1 MNETRS
7 RSAPETGGENA
18 SAAESAFFTA
28 GKVAGFLA
36 LMLAAA
42 FYPVLFGGKSF
53 FYRDFGVLAIPT
65 ATYHHAA
72 FWSGQIPLWNPFSN
86 CGAPFLAQWGPMVCY
101 PLDLIYLLLPL
112 PWSLNFFCVAHLWLG
127 GMGMYFLA
135 RRWLGENAS
144 WPAAAASIAFV
155 FNGIAQASVTWPNY
169 TAALGL
175 MPWVIFSVE
184 EACGFGGLGG
194 EGECRFFGFSQGSV
208 LVFAALISAGQLL
221 AGVPEIS
228 LFTWLLATALLIRG
242 LLHSPRGTA
251 IFSRYCLIVLLAAGL
266 VAMQILP
273 FYELLRHSQ
282 RAPGFADDKWALPAW
297 GWADFLLPRFH
308 TFKTAEGTAF
318 QYGQEFLGSTYI
330 GAPLFLLA
338 LFGAITRSARARLL
352 AAASLMAAIL
362 ALGSSGW
369 LYPALTRVFPF
380 LGIARYPVKF
390 VFVLVFTVPLLAGYG
405 AQYLRSL
412 KPRAVL
418 RAVICTTVV
427 ICAFEAV
434 LLWFNHAWPFPYD
447 RWNEMLSN
455 SLVRISIFV
464 VFILMLCG
472 VLLIASCRLRGILSV
487 GILLLFFADALSHL
501 PNLNPVVDASV
512 FAPRVWTQ
520 TQNVPK
526 PALGSGRVFI
536 TPQAEEH
543 LLRSSVANAQQN
555 MIGKRLALWSHL
567 NLLDF
572 VPKVNGSSTLQ
583 VAQQA
588 EVQKW
593 LYDTSREITNWLD
606 FLNVT
611 LKTSSNSVVEW
622 TSRKTAMPFVTGGQK
637 AISEPA
643 KAISAALE
651 NREFDPRKEVIL
663 NGTEF
668 LPSATQVEFSNVKAG
683 IDEVSF
689 DAKAAGATVAVIS
702 QTWYPAWKYSISG
715 SAETNGTVIR
725 ANFAFQAVPIP
736 AGASHVRVYYHD
748 RIFRVGSLISVV
760 SLLVCVAILFV
771 ERRKPRPAVSH
782 K

>member
-1 MNETRS
+1 VE
-7 RSAPETGGENA
+7 P
-18 SAAESAFFTA
+18 AFFTPGKIA
-28 GKVAGFLA
+28 GLLA
-36 LMLAAA
+36 LMLVAA
-42 FYPVLFGGKSF
+42 FYPVLIGGKSF

-72 FWSGQIPLWNPFSN
+72 FWSRQIPQWNPFSN

-101 PLDLIYLLLPL
+101 PLNLIYLLLPL

-135 RRWLGENAS
+135 RRWFGQHAG
-144 WPAAAASIAFV
+144 WPAAVASVAFV

-175 MPWVIFSVE
+175 MPWVILSVQ
-184 EACGFGGLGG
+184 EACAFGGAGMPS
-194 EGECRFFGFSQGSV
+194 RFFGFSRGAV

-221 AGVPEIS
+221 TGVPEIS
-228 LFTWLLATALLIRG
+228 LFTWLLATALLIQS
-242 LLHSPRGTA
+242 LLDSPGSDKAA
-251 IFSRYCLIVLLAAGL
+251 IFSRYCGVVLLAAGL
-266 VAMQILP
+266 VAIQILP

-282 RAPGFADDKWALPAW
+282 RAPGFAGNKWALPAW

-330 GAPLFLLA
+330 GGPLMLLA
-338 LFGAITRSARARLL
+338 IFGAITRNAKSRLL
-352 AAASLMAAIL
+352 AAASVLAAIL

-390 VFVLVFTVPLLAGYG
+390 LFVLVFTVPLLAGYG
-405 AQYLRSL
+405 VQYLRSL
-412 KPRAVL
+412 QPRSAF
-418 RAVICTTVV
+418 RALISVALL
-427 ICAFEAV
+427 ICAVEAV

-447 RWNEMLSN
+447 RWNEILSN
-455 SLVRISIFV
+455 SLVRLGLFFV
-464 VFILMLCG
+464 FTALLCG
-472 VLLIASCRLRGILSV
+472 AFALVTASKDVRAALSL
-487 GILLLFFADALSHL
+487 GLLLFIFADALSHL
-501 PNLNPVVDASV
+501 PNLNPVIDASV

-526 PALGSGRVFI
+526 PALGFGRAFI

-543 LLRSSVANAQQN
+543 LLRSSVANPQQN

-593 LYDTSREITNWLD
+593 LYATSKKTTNWLD

-611 LKTSSNSVVEW
+611 LETSSNSVVEW
-622 TSRKTAMPFVTGGQK
+622 IPRKTGMPFITGGQK
-637 AISEPA
+637 AIPETSG
-643 KAISAALE
+643 AISNVLE
-651 NREFDPRKEVIL
+651 STEFHPRKEVIL
-663 NGTEF
+663 NETTL
-668 LPSATQVEFSNVKAG
+668 LPNTASIEFSNVKIG
-683 IDEVSF
+683 IDELTF
-689 DAKAAGATVAVIS
+689 DTRAEASSVAIIA

-715 SAETNGTVIR
+715 SAKTNGTVMR
-725 ANFAFQAVPIP
+725 ANYAFQAVPIP
-736 AGASHVRVYYHD
+736 EGISHVRVYYQD
-748 RIFRVGSLISVV
+748 DFFRAGSLISVA
-760 SLLVCVAILFV
+760 SLLVCVVILFV

-782 K
+782 E